1 MGGLRLWGMGW
12 LFPFLVS
19 NNQREIVNL
28 IRVLVSIL
36 FVIVSAL
43 LDTLPYV
50 NISNF
55 RTSSTK
61 LGVSENLAY

>member
-1 MGGLRLWGMGW
+1 MGW

-28 IRVLVSIL
+28 IRVYTVCNLVSI
-36 FVIVSAL
+36 VKMVK
-43 LDTLPYV
+43 LPKV
-50 NISNF
+50 KISYFNF
-55 RTSSTK
+55 RTSSTN